1 MGFALKYQGSCTST
15 SHPFQYRRKSEL
27 PASPVNLAT
36 TSLQVWTHYFIFTFP
51 YFLVYGMGGTLP
63 LSTFLFLSFML
74 SSPRAEGKPFL
85 QRNAED
91 DPQIGGDQ
99 STCVS
104 FSWAEREAELLDEG
118 SPYMP
123 KVGTAR
129 PLKTGRGTLPPGRAP
144 HPKSLFKD
152 SRLSK
157 HPPSFSS
164 SK

>member
-104 FSWAEREAELLDEG
+104 FSWAEGEKLSCWMRDPHICPRSGLPDPWRQAEAPSPQAEL
-118 SPYMP
+118 PTP
-123 KVGTAR
+123 NHC
-129 PLKTGRGTLPPGRAP
+129 LKIPG
-144 HPKSLFKD
+144 
-152 SRLSK
+152 
-157 HPPSFSS
+157 
-164 SK
+164 